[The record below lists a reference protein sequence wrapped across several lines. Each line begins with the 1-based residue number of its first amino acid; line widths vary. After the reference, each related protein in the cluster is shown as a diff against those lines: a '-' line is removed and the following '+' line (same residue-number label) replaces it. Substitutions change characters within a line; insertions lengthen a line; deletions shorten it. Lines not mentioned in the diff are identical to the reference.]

1 MDLEDLKK
9 KKISDLRY
17 IGKML
22 GIKSMT
28 KMTKQELI
36 EAILD
41 SEQKS
46 ANPEEP
52 KTEAAESKEETA
64 EPAAEPEQE
73 QEQERPAPAK
83 GKKSRKSGT
92 SKRQKKNEASEGAA
106 SKTEENAEQEE
117 KKDDAKPQDNTEE
130 AEGLLEILPEG
141 YGFLRVGKY
150 LSGSKDVYVPPT
162 LIR

>member
-41 SEQKS
+41 SEQK
-46 ANPEEP
+46 
-52 KTEAAESKEETA
+52 AAESKEE
-64 EPAAEPEQE
+64 AAEP
-73 QEQERPAPAK
+73 RPEK
-83 GKKSRKSGT
+83 RHVET
-92 SKRQKKNEASEGAA
+92 SKKE
-106 SKTEENAEQEE
+106 
-117 KKDDAKPQDNTEE
+117 
-130 AEGLLEILPEG
+130 
-141 YGFLRVGKY
+141 
-150 LSGSKDVYVPPT
+150 
-162 LIR
+162 